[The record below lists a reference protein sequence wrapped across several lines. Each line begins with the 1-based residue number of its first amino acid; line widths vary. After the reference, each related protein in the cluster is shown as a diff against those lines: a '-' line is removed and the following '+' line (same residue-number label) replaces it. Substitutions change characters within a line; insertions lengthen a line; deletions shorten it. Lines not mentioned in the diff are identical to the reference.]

1 MSESNI
7 LIVGASKGIGLELT
21 RQLQAKGLRVYGIA
35 RQESE
40 DLKRLGI
47 PCLYIDVEA
56 ESPAPESLP
65 DKLSGVVYCPGTIT
79 LKPFSSL
86 RPEHFLTDFQIN
98 VLGAVRI
105 LQAAAPALKRG
116 KPSSVVLFSTI
127 AVAQGLPYHASI
139 AAAKGALEALTRSL
153 AAEWAPDIR
162 VNCIAPS
169 LTQTS
174 LSSKLLATEEK
185 IQQAA
190 QRHPLKRIGQPA
202 DIASTAA
209 FLLSPESGWIS
220 GQVIG
225 VDGGLST
232 LRP

>member
-1 MSESNI
+1 MSDSNI

-21 RQLQAKGLRVYGIA
+21 RQLQGKGLRVYGIA
-35 RQESE
+35 RKESD
-40 DLKRLGI
+40 DLKSLGI
-47 PCLYIDVEA
+47 PCIYIDVES

-65 DKLSGVVYCPGTIT
+65 EKLSGVVYCPGSIT
-79 LKPFSSL
+79 LKPFSGL
-86 RPEHFLTDFQIN
+86 RPENFLSDFQIN
-98 VLGAVRI
+98 VMGAVRV
-105 LQAAAPALKRG
+105 LQAALPALKRG
-116 KPSSVVLFSTI
+116 KPSSVVLFSTV
-127 AVAQGLPYHASI
+127 AVAQGLPYHASV
-139 AAAKGALEALTRSL
+139 ASAKGALEALTRSL
-153 AAEWAPDIR
+153 ASEWAPEIR

-174 LSSKLLATEEK
+174 LASKLLSTEEK
-185 IQQAA
+185 IEQAA

-202 DIASTAA
+202 DIAHAAA